1 MSWRVYRAFDADG
14 ALLYVGC
21 SSSLKSRFAGHRSA
35 SAPWLA
41 VVARV
46 DFIEFAT
53 REAALAVEAAAI
65 REERPAFNRR
75 QGITGKTKGIDH
87 TVILRLQPH
96 ELAALDEW
104 RLRQAGARPP
114 SRPAAL
120 RRIAAPIIGERT
132 R

>member
-21 SSSLKSRFAGHRSA
+21 SSSLKKRFGQHRSA
-35 SAPWLA
+35 SAPWLEA
-41 VVARV
+41 LARV

-53 REAALAVEAAAI
+53 REAALAVEASAI

-75 QGITGKTKGIDH
+75 RGRPATGKGF
-87 TVILRLQPH
+87 TVGVRLHAH
-96 ELAALDEW
+96 EVAALDDW
-104 RLRQAGARPP
+104 RRRQAGPRPP

-120 RRIAAPIIGERT
+120 RRICAAVIGERH